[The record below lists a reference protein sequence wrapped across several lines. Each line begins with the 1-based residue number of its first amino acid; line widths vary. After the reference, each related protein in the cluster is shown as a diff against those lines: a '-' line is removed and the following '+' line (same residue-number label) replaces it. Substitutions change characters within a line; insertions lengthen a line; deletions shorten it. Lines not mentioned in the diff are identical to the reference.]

1 MKLEMNKVVDT
12 FKLTLKLRVDLYMYL
27 LVNMICKSNKVVP
40 QKYLSFRGRIFLF
53 GGKMEEN
60 LTKVLETFNKEIES
74 SKSLDDLEKLRI
86 KYLGKKGEITD
97 LKKSIAKLPNE
108 EKPAAGKLINKTSK
122 EIEEKLALKNE
133 EIKKV
138 LLEEKVKAEKI
149 DVTAHFDKYESGHL
163 AVINQTMEELE
174 SIFQNM
180 GFDVVEGPEVDTVK
194 FVFDDLNSPEDHP
207 ARSTS
212 DTFYINDEVLLR
224 PHTSSMQ
231 IRVMNEGKLPIKMVS
246 AGRVFR
252 NDEVDATHSPMFHQL
267 ECLVVDENVSM
278 ANLKATLETFI
289 KEMFG
294 DEMKLRY
301 RPHHF
306 PFTEPSLEVDVTC
319 PICKGEGCPACG
331 NTGWSMELLG
341 GGMVHPNVL
350 EACGIDS
357 EKYTGFAFGLGV
369 DRIAMVKYGLDD
381 IRLLYDNDKRFMEQF

>member
-1 MKLEMNKVVDT
+1 
-12 FKLTLKLRVDLYMYL
+12 
-27 LVNMICKSNKVVP
+27 
-40 QKYLSFRGRIFLF
+40 
-53 GGKMEEN
+53 MEEN
-60 LTKVLETFNKEIES
+60 LKQILSKAKSEIEAADSLEVLEKIRVS
-74 SKSLDDLEKLRI
+74 
-86 KYLGKKGEITD
+86 YLGKKGIITD
-97 LKKSIAKLPNE
+97 LKKNISKLPNE
-108 EKPAAGKLINKTSK
+108 EKPMAGKLINEASK
-122 EIEEKLALKNE
+122 EIENALSKKSEAVKKELLKQKVE
-133 EIKKV
+133 E
-138 LLEEKVKAEKI
+138 ETI
-149 DVTAHFDKYESGHL
+149 DVTAHFERHDSGHL
-163 AVINQTMEELE
+163 ALINQTLEELE

-180 GFDVVEGPEVDTVK
+180 GFDVVEGPEIDTVK
-194 FVFDDLNSPEDHP
+194 NVFDDLNSPADHP

-212 DTFYINDEVLLR
+212 DTFYITDDTLLR

-294 DEMKLRY
+294 DDMELRY

-306 PFTEPSLEVDVTC
+306 PFTEPSLEVDATC
-319 PICKGEGCPACG
+319 PVCRGEGCPACG

-369 DRIAMVKYGLDD
+369 DRIAMVKYGLND
-381 IRLLYDNDKRFMEQF
+381 IRLLYDNDKRFLEQF

>member
-1 MKLEMNKVVDT
+1 MKEQLQALVKKASEAIEKSE
-12 FKLTLKLRVDLYMYL
+12 DL
-27 LVNMICKSNKVVP
+27 
-40 QKYLSFRGRIFLF
+40 
-53 GGKMEEN
+53 
-60 LTKVLETFNKEIES
+60 
-74 SKSLDDLEKLRI
+74 KSLDQIRV
-86 KYLGKKGEITD
+86 KYLGKKGEITS
-97 LKKSIAKLPNE
+97 LKKNISKLPNE
-108 EKPAAGKLINKTSK
+108 EKPMAGKLINQTSN
-122 EIEEKLALKNE
+122 EVEKKLEDRKE
-133 EIKKV
+133 EIKKI
-138 LLEEKVKAEKI
+138 LLDKKIKEEKI
-149 DVTAHFDKYESGHL
+149 DVTANFDLYSSGHMS
-163 AVINQTMEELE
+163 VINQTMAELE
-174 SIFQNM
+174 EIFQNM
-180 GFDVVEGPEVDTVK
+180 GFDVVEGPEIDTVK
-194 FVFDDLNSPEDHP
+194 NVFDDLNSPKNHP
-207 ARSTS
+207 SRSLS
-212 DTFYINDEVLLR
+212 DTFYINENTLLR

-267 ECLVVDENVSM
+267 ECLVVDENVSL

-294 DEMKLRY
+294 DQIKMRY

-319 PICKGEGCPACG
+319 PVCGGKGCSACS

-350 EACGIDS
+350 ENCGIDS

-381 IRLLYDNDKRFMEQF
+381 IRLLFDNDKRFIEQF

>member
-1 MKLEMNKVVDT
+1 
-12 FKLTLKLRVDLYMYL
+12 
-27 LVNMICKSNKVVP
+27 
-40 QKYLSFRGRIFLF
+40 
-53 GGKMEEN
+53 MEEN
-60 LTKVLETFNKEIES
+60 LKQVLAEAKTEIENAS
-74 SKSLDDLEKLRI
+74 SPQGLEDLRI
-86 KYLGKKGEITD
+86 KYLGKKGTITD
-97 LKKSIAKLPNE
+97 LKKSIAKLPKE
-108 EKPAAGKLINKTSK
+108 EKPSAGKLINQTSK
-122 EIEEKLALKNE
+122 EIEGLLAEKNE
-133 EIKKV
+133 IIKKE
-138 LLEEKVKAEKI
+138 LLKEKIKAEKI
-149 DVTAHFDKYESGHL
+149 DVTAHFDKYESGHI

-174 SIFQNM
+174 TIFQNM
-180 GFDVVEGPEVDTVK
+180 GFDVVSGPELDTVK
-194 FVFDDLNSPEDHP
+194 YVFDDLNSPKNHP

-289 KEMFG
+289 HEMFG
-294 DEMKLRY
+294 DEMNLRY

-319 PICKGEGCPACG
+319 PACIGEGCPACG

-381 IRLLYDNDKRFMEQF
+381 IRLLYDNDKRFIEQF

>member
-1 MKLEMNKVVDT
+1 MV
-12 FKLTLKLRVDLYMYL
+12 Y
-27 LVNMICKSNKVVP
+27 KSNKVVP
-40 QKYLSFRGRIFLF
+40 QNYLSFRGRIFLF

-60 LTKVLETFNKEIES
+60 LTKVLETFTNEIEAA
-74 SKSLDDLEKLRI
+74 KSLDDLEKLRI

-122 EIEEKLALKNE
+122 EIEEKLLLKNE
-133 EIKKV
+133 EIKKA

-212 DTFYINDEVLLR
+212 DTFYINEEVLLR

-381 IRLLYDNDKRFMEQF
+381 IRLLYDNDKRFMKQF

>member
-1 MKLEMNKVVDT
+1 MKEKLEALVKEA
-12 FKLTLKLRVDLYMYL
+12 TLAIEKSEDL
-27 LVNMICKSNKVVP
+27 
-40 QKYLSFRGRIFLF
+40 
-53 GGKMEEN
+53 
-60 LTKVLETFNKEIES
+60 
-74 SKSLDDLEKLRI
+74 KSLDDLRV
-86 KYLGKKGEITD
+86 KYLGKKGEITS
-97 LKKSIAKLPNE
+97 LKKNISKLPNE
-108 EKPAAGKLINKTSK
+108 EKPMAGKLINQTSK
-122 EIEEKLALKNE
+122 EVENKLEERKE
-133 EIKKV
+133 EIKKI
-138 LLEEKVKAEKI
+138 LLDKKIKEEKI
-149 DVTAHFDKYESGHL
+149 DVTANFDLYSSGHFS
-163 AVINQTMEELE
+163 VINQTMAELE
-174 SIFQNM
+174 EIFQNM
-180 GFDVVEGPEVDTVK
+180 GFDVVEGPEIDTVK
-194 FVFDDLNSPEDHP
+194 NVFDDLNSPKNHP
-207 ARSTS
+207 SRSLS
-212 DTFYINDEVLLR
+212 DTFYINENTLLR

-267 ECLVVDENVSM
+267 ECLVVDENVSI

-294 DEMKLRY
+294 DQIKMRY

-319 PICKGEGCPACG
+319 PICGGKGCPACS

-350 EACGIDS
+350 ENCEIDS

-381 IRLLYDNDKRFMEQF
+381 IRLLFDNDKRFIDQF

>member
-1 MKLEMNKVVDT
+1 MKEKLEALVKKASEAIEKSED
-12 FKLTLKLRVDLYMYL
+12 LK
-27 LVNMICKSNKVVP
+27 
-40 QKYLSFRGRIFLF
+40 
-53 GGKMEEN
+53 
-60 LTKVLETFNKEIES
+60 T
-74 SKSLDDLEKLRI
+74 LDDLRV
-86 KYLGKKGEITD
+86 KYLGKKGEITS
-97 LKKSIAKLPNE
+97 LKKNISKLPNDQ
-108 EKPAAGKLINKTSK
+108 KPMAGKLINQTSSQVENK
-122 EIEEKLALKNE
+122 
-133 EIKKV
+133 
-138 LLEEKVKAEKI
+138 LEERKEEKI
-149 DVTAHFDKYESGHL
+149 DVTANFDLYSSGHL
-163 AVINQTMEELE
+163 SVINQTMAELE
-174 SIFQNM
+174 EIFQNM
-180 GFDVVEGPEVDTVK
+180 GFDVVEGPEIDTVK
-194 FVFDDLNSPEDHP
+194 NVFDDLNSPKNHP
-207 ARSTS
+207 SRSLS
-212 DTFYINDEVLLR
+212 DTFYINENTLLR

-267 ECLVVDENVSM
+267 ECLVVDENVSI

-294 DEMKLRY
+294 DQIKMRY

-319 PICKGEGCPACG
+319 PICGGKGCPACS

-350 EACGIDS
+350 ENCGIDS

-381 IRLLYDNDKRFMEQF
+381 IRLLFDNDKRFIEQF

>member
-1 MKLEMNKVVDT
+1 MKEQLEALVKKASEAIEKSED
-12 FKLTLKLRVDLYMYL
+12 LK
-27 LVNMICKSNKVVP
+27 
-40 QKYLSFRGRIFLF
+40 
-53 GGKMEEN
+53 
-60 LTKVLETFNKEIES
+60 T
-74 SKSLDDLEKLRI
+74 LDDLRV
-86 KYLGKKGEITD
+86 KYLGKKGEITS
-97 LKKSIAKLPNE
+97 LKKNISKLPNDQ
-108 EKPAAGKLINKTSK
+108 KPMAGKLINQTSK
-122 EIEEKLALKNE
+122 EVENKLEERKE
-133 EIKKV
+133 EIKKN
-138 LLEEKVKAEKI
+138 LLEKKVKEEKI
-149 DVTAHFDKYESGHL
+149 DVTANFDLYSSGHL
-163 AVINQTMEELE
+163 SVINQTMAELE
-174 SIFQNM
+174 EIFQNM
-180 GFDVVEGPEVDTVK
+180 GFDVVEGPEIDTVK
-194 FVFDDLNSPEDHP
+194 IVFDDLNSPKNHP
-207 ARSTS
+207 SRSLS
-212 DTFYINDEVLLR
+212 DTFYINENTLLR

-267 ECLVVDENVSM
+267 ECLVVDENVSL

-294 DEMKLRY
+294 DQMKMRY

-319 PICKGEGCPACG
+319 PICGGKGCPACS

-350 EACGIDS
+350 ENCGIDS

-381 IRLLYDNDKRFMEQF
+381 IRLLFDNDKRFIEQF

>member
-1 MKLEMNKVVDT
+1 MKEQLQALVKEATEAIEKSED
-12 FKLTLKLRVDLYMYL
+12 LKNLDELRV
-27 LVNMICKSNKVVP
+27 
-40 QKYLSFRGRIFLF
+40 
-53 GGKMEEN
+53 
-60 LTKVLETFNKEIES
+60 
-74 SKSLDDLEKLRI
+74 
-86 KYLGKKGEITD
+86 KYLGKKGEITS
-97 LKKSIAKLPNE
+97 LKKNISKLPNE
-108 EKPAAGKLINKTSK
+108 EKPMAGKLINQTSNQVENK
-122 EIEEKLALKNE
+122 LEERKE
-133 EIKKV
+133 EIKKI
-138 LLEEKVKAEKI
+138 LLDKKIKEEKI
-149 DVTAHFDKYESGHL
+149 DVTANFDLYSSGHFS
-163 AVINQTMEELE
+163 VINQTMAELE
-174 SIFQNM
+174 EIFQNM
-180 GFDVVEGPEVDTVK
+180 GFDVVEGPEIDTVK
-194 FVFDDLNSPEDHP
+194 NVFDDLNSPKNHP
-207 ARSTS
+207 SRSLS
-212 DTFYINDEVLLR
+212 DTFYINENTLLR

-267 ECLVVDENVSM
+267 ECLVVDENVSL

-294 DEMKLRY
+294 DEMKMRY

-319 PICKGEGCPACG
+319 PICGGKGCPACS

-350 EACGIDS
+350 ENCGIDS

-381 IRLLYDNDKRFMEQF
+381 IRLLFDNDKRFIEQF

>member
-1 MKLEMNKVVDT
+1 
-12 FKLTLKLRVDLYMYL
+12 
-27 LVNMICKSNKVVP
+27 
-40 QKYLSFRGRIFLF
+40 
-53 GGKMEEN
+53 MEEN
-60 LTKVLETFNKEIES
+60 LKQILSKAKSEIEAS
-74 SKSLDDLEKLRI
+74 DSLDTLEKIRVA
-86 KYLGKKGEITD
+86 YLGKKGLITD
-97 LKKSIAKLPNE
+97 QKKNISKLPNE
-108 EKPAAGKLINKTSK
+108 EKPMAGKLINETSTK
-122 EIEEKLALKNE
+122 IENA
-133 EIKKV
+133 
-138 LLEEKVKAEKI
+138 LLEKSEILKEELLKEKVEEETI
-149 DVTAHFDKYESGHL
+149 DVTAHFERHDSGHL
-163 AVINQTMEELE
+163 ALINQTLEELE

-180 GFDVVEGPEVDTVK
+180 GFDVVEGPEIDTVK
-194 FVFDDLNSPEDHP
+194 NVFDDLNSPADHP

-212 DTFYINDEVLLR
+212 DTFYITDDTLLR

-294 DEMKLRY
+294 DDMELRY

-306 PFTEPSLEVDVTC
+306 PFTEPSLEVDATC
-319 PICKGEGCPACG
+319 PVCRGEGCPACG

-381 IRLLYDNDKRFMEQF
+381 IRLLYDNDKRFLEQF

>member
-1 MKLEMNKVVDT
+1 
-12 FKLTLKLRVDLYMYL
+12 
-27 LVNMICKSNKVVP
+27 
-40 QKYLSFRGRIFLF
+40 
-53 GGKMEEN
+53 MEEN
-60 LTKVLETFNKEIES
+60 LKQSLSKAQNEIEAADSLEVLEKI
-74 SKSLDDLEKLRI
+74 RVA
-86 KYLGKKGEITD
+86 YLGKKGLITD
-97 LKKSIAKLPNE
+97 QKKNISKLPNE
-108 EKPAAGKLINKTSK
+108 EKPMAGKLINETSK
-122 EIEEKLALKNE
+122 EIENALSQKSEAVKKELLKQKIAE
-133 EIKKV
+133 ET
-138 LLEEKVKAEKI
+138 I
-149 DVTAHFDKYESGHL
+149 DVTAHFERHDSGHL
-163 AVINQTMEELE
+163 ALINQTLEELE

-180 GFDVVEGPEVDTVK
+180 GFDVVEGPEIDTVK
-194 FVFDDLNSPEDHP
+194 NVFDDLNSPADHP

-212 DTFYINDEVLLR
+212 DTFYITDDTLLR

-294 DEMKLRY
+294 DDMELRY

-306 PFTEPSLEVDVTC
+306 PFTEPSLEVDATC
-319 PICKGEGCPACG
+319 PVCRGEGCPACG

-381 IRLLYDNDKRFMEQF
+381 IRLLYDNDKRFLEQF

>member
-1 MKLEMNKVVDT
+1 
-12 FKLTLKLRVDLYMYL
+12 
-27 LVNMICKSNKVVP
+27 
-40 QKYLSFRGRIFLF
+40 
-53 GGKMEEN
+53 MEEN
-60 LTKVLETFNKEIES
+60 LKKVLETFTSELTVARSI
-74 SKSLDDLEKLRI
+74 DDLEKLRI
-86 KYLGKKGEITD
+86 KYLGKKGVITD
-97 LKKSIAKLPNE
+97 LKKSIAKLSNE
-108 EKPAAGKLINKTSK
+108 EKPMAGKLINQTSGAIEK
-122 EIEEKLALKNE
+122 SLSKKRQEIQKA
-133 EIKKV
+133 
-138 LLEEKVKAEKI
+138 LLEEKVKEEKI
-149 DVTAHFDKYESGHL
+149 DVTAHFDKVESGHF

-212 DTFYINDEVLLR
+212 DTFYINKDVLLR

-278 ANLKATLETFI
+278 ANLKSTLETFI

-341 GGMVHPNVL
+341 GGMVHPKVL

-381 IRLLYDNDKRFMEQF
+381 IRLLYDNDKRFIEQF

>member
-1 MKLEMNKVVDT
+1 
-12 FKLTLKLRVDLYMYL
+12 
-27 LVNMICKSNKVVP
+27 
-40 QKYLSFRGRIFLF
+40 
-53 GGKMEEN
+53 MEEN
-60 LTKVLETFNKEIES
+60 LKKVIETFAQEIVDA
-74 SKSLDDLEKLRI
+74 KSLDDLEKLRI

-108 EKPAAGKLINKTSK
+108 EKTEAGKLINKTSK
-122 EIEEKLALKNE
+122 EIEEKLASKNK
-133 EIKKV
+133 EINEK
-138 LLEEKVKAEKI
+138 LLSEKVKAEKI
-149 DVTAHFDKYESGHL
+149 DVTAHFDKFESGHL

-194 FVFDDLNSPEDHP
+194 YVFDDLNSPEDHP

-319 PICKGEGCPACG
+319 PTCKGEGCPACG

-381 IRLLYDNDKRFMEQF
+381 IRLLYDNDKRFIEQF

>member
-1 MKLEMNKVVDT
+1 
-12 FKLTLKLRVDLYMYL
+12 
-27 LVNMICKSNKVVP
+27 
-40 QKYLSFRGRIFLF
+40 
-53 GGKMEEN
+53 MEEN
-60 LTKVLETFNKEIES
+60 LKQSLSKAQNEIEAADSLEVLEKIRVS
-74 SKSLDDLEKLRI
+74 
-86 KYLGKKGEITD
+86 YLGKKGIITD
-97 LKKSIAKLPNE
+97 LKKNISKLPNE
-108 EKPAAGKLINKTSK
+108 EKPMAGKLINETSTK
-122 EIEEKLALKNE
+122 IENA
-133 EIKKV
+133 
-138 LLEEKVKAEKI
+138 LLEKSEILKEELLKEKVEEETI
-149 DVTAHFDKYESGHL
+149 DVTAHFERHDSGHL
-163 AVINQTMEELE
+163 TLINQTLEELE

-180 GFDVVEGPEVDTVK
+180 GFDVVEGPEIDTVK
-194 FVFDDLNSPEDHP
+194 NVFDDLNSPADHP

-212 DTFYINDEVLLR
+212 DTFYITDDTLLR

-294 DEMKLRY
+294 DDMELRY

-306 PFTEPSLEVDVTC
+306 PFTEPSLEVDATC
-319 PICKGEGCPACG
+319 PVCRGEGCPACG

-381 IRLLYDNDKRFMEQF
+381 IRLLYDNDKRFLEQF

>member
-1 MKLEMNKVVDT
+1 MKEKLEALVKEA
-12 FKLTLKLRVDLYMYL
+12 TLAIEKSEDL
-27 LVNMICKSNKVVP
+27 
-40 QKYLSFRGRIFLF
+40 
-53 GGKMEEN
+53 
-60 LTKVLETFNKEIES
+60 
-74 SKSLDDLEKLRI
+74 KSLDELRV
-86 KYLGKKGEITD
+86 KYLGKKGEITS
-97 LKKSIAKLPNE
+97 LKKNISKLPNE
-108 EKPAAGKLINKTSK
+108 EKPMAGKLINQTSK
-122 EIEEKLALKNE
+122 EVENKLEERKE
-133 EIKKV
+133 EIKKI
-138 LLEEKVKAEKI
+138 LLDKKIKEEKI
-149 DVTAHFDKYESGHL
+149 DVTANFDLYSSGHFS
-163 AVINQTMEELE
+163 VINQTMAELE
-174 SIFQNM
+174 EIFQNM
-180 GFDVVEGPEVDTVK
+180 GFDVVEGPEIDTVK
-194 FVFDDLNSPEDHP
+194 NVFDDLNSPKNHP
-207 ARSTS
+207 SRSLS
-212 DTFYINDEVLLR
+212 DTFYINENTLLR

-267 ECLVVDENVSM
+267 ECLVVDENVSL

-294 DEMKLRY
+294 DEMKMRY

-319 PICKGEGCPACG
+319 PICGGKGCPACS

-350 EACGIDS
+350 ENCGIDS

-381 IRLLYDNDKRFMEQF
+381 IRLLFDNDKRFIEQF

>member
-1 MKLEMNKVVDT
+1 
-12 FKLTLKLRVDLYMYL
+12 
-27 LVNMICKSNKVVP
+27 
-40 QKYLSFRGRIFLF
+40 
-53 GGKMEEN
+53 MEEN
-60 LTKVLETFNKEIES
+60 LKQILSKAKSEIEAS
-74 SKSLDDLEKLRI
+74 DSLDTLEKIRVA
-86 KYLGKKGEITD
+86 YLGKKGLITD
-97 LKKSIAKLPNE
+97 QKKNISKLPNE
-108 EKPAAGKLINKTSK
+108 EKPMAGKLINETSK
-122 EIEEKLALKNE
+122 EIENALSQKSEAVKKELLKQKIAE
-133 EIKKV
+133 ET
-138 LLEEKVKAEKI
+138 I
-149 DVTAHFDKYESGHL
+149 DVTAHFENHDSGHL
-163 AVINQTMEELE
+163 ALINQTLEELE
-174 SIFQNM
+174 TIFQNM
-180 GFDVVEGPEVDTVK
+180 GFDIVEGPEIDTVK
-194 FVFDDLNSPEDHP
+194 HVFDDLNSPADHP

-212 DTFYINDEVLLR
+212 DTFYITDDILLR

-294 DEMKLRY
+294 DDIKLRY

-319 PICKGEGCPACG
+319 PVCRGEGCPACG

-381 IRLLYDNDKRFMEQF
+381 IRLLYDNDKRFLEQF

>member
-1 MKLEMNKVVDT
+1 
-12 FKLTLKLRVDLYMYL
+12 
-27 LVNMICKSNKVVP
+27 
-40 QKYLSFRGRIFLF
+40 
-53 GGKMEEN
+53 MEEN
-60 LTKVLETFNKEIES
+60 LKELIAKAIHEIDLSLSLEE
-74 SKSLDDLEKLRI
+74 LEKLRV
-86 KYLGKKGEITD
+86 KYLGKKGLITD
-97 LKKSIAKLPNE
+97 LKKNIAKLPKE
-108 EKPAAGKLINKTSK
+108 EKPQAGKLINQASV
-122 EIEEKLALKNE
+122 EIEKALEEKTKTIRE
-133 EIKKV
+133 K
-138 LLEEKVKAEKI
+138 LLEEKVEEEKI
-149 DVTAHFDKYESGHL
+149 DVTAHFDRKTSGHL
-163 AVINQTMEELE
+163 ALINQTLE
-174 SIFQNM
+174 DLEAIFQNM
-180 GFDVVEGPEVDTVK
+180 GFDVVEGPEIDTVK
-194 FVFDDLNSPEDHP
+194 NVFDDLNSPADHP

-212 DTFYINDEVLLR
+212 DTFYITDDVLLR

-294 DEMKLRY
+294 DDIKLRY

-306 PFTEPSLEVDVTC
+306 PFTEPSLEVDATC
-319 PICKGEGCPACG
+319 PICKGKGCPACG

-381 IRLLYDNDKRFMEQF
+381 IRLLYDNNKRFLEQF

>member
-1 MKLEMNKVVDT
+1 
-12 FKLTLKLRVDLYMYL
+12 
-27 LVNMICKSNKVVP
+27 
-40 QKYLSFRGRIFLF
+40 
-53 GGKMEEN
+53 MEEN
-60 LTKVLETFNKEIES
+60 LKQSLTKAQNEIEAA
-74 SKSLDDLEKLRI
+74 KSLDELEKIRI
-86 KYLGKKGEITD
+86 TYLGKKGVMTD
-97 LKKSIAKLPNE
+97 LKKNISKLPNE
-108 EKPAAGKLINKTSK
+108 EKPMAGKLINETSTQ
-122 EIEEKLALKNE
+122 IENAL
-133 EIKKV
+133 
-138 LLEEKVKAEKI
+138 AEKSELLKKELLKEKIAEETI
-149 DVTAHFDKYESGHL
+149 DVTAHFEKHDSGHL
-163 AVINQTMEELE
+163 ALINQTLEELE
-174 SIFQNM
+174 TIFQNM
-180 GFDVVEGPEVDTVK
+180 GFDVVEGPEIDTVK
-194 FVFDDLNSPEDHP
+194 NVFDDLNSPADHP

-212 DTFYINDEVLLR
+212 DTFYITDDILLR

-231 IRVMNEGKLPIKMVS
+231 IRVMEEGKLPIKMVS

-294 DEMKLRY
+294 DDMELRY

-306 PFTEPSLEVDVTC
+306 PFTEPSLEVDATC
-319 PICKGEGCPACG
+319 PICRGKGCPACG

-381 IRLLYDNDKRFMEQF
+381 IRLLYDNDKRFLEQF

>member
-1 MKLEMNKVVDT
+1 MKEKLEALVKEA
-12 FKLTLKLRVDLYMYL
+12 TLAIEKSEDL
-27 LVNMICKSNKVVP
+27 KA
-40 QKYLSFRGRIFLF
+40 
-53 GGKMEEN
+53 
-60 LTKVLETFNKEIES
+60 
-74 SKSLDDLEKLRI
+74 LDDLRV
-86 KYLGKKGEITD
+86 KYLGKKGEITS
-97 LKKSIAKLPNE
+97 LKKNISKLPNE
-108 EKPAAGKLINKTSK
+108 EKPMAGKLINETSK
-122 EIEEKLALKNE
+122 EVENKLEARKE
-133 EIKKV
+133 EIKKI
-138 LLEEKVKAEKI
+138 LLDKKIKEEKI
-149 DVTAHFDKYESGHL
+149 DVTANFDLYSSGHFS
-163 AVINQTMEELE
+163 VINQTMAELE
-174 SIFQNM
+174 EIFQNM
-180 GFDVVEGPEVDTVK
+180 GFDVVEGPEIDTVK
-194 FVFDDLNSPEDHP
+194 NVFDDLNSPKNHP
-207 ARSTS
+207 SRSLS
-212 DTFYINDEVLLR
+212 DTFYINENTLLR

-267 ECLVVDENVSM
+267 ECLVVDENVSL

-294 DEMKLRY
+294 DEMKMRY

-319 PICKGEGCPACG
+319 PICGGKGCPACS

-350 EACGIDS
+350 ENCGIDS

-381 IRLLYDNDKRFMEQF
+381 IRLLFDNDKRFIEQF

>member
-1 MKLEMNKVVDT
+1 MKEKLEALVKEAT
-12 FKLTLKLRVDLYMYL
+12 EAIEKSEDL
-27 LVNMICKSNKVVP
+27 
-40 QKYLSFRGRIFLF
+40 
-53 GGKMEEN
+53 
-60 LTKVLETFNKEIES
+60 
-74 SKSLDDLEKLRI
+74 KSLDELRV
-86 KYLGKKGEITD
+86 KYLGKKGEITS
-97 LKKSIAKLPNE
+97 LKKNISKLPNE
-108 EKPAAGKLINKTSK
+108 EKPMAGKLINQTSNEVENK
-122 EIEEKLALKNE
+122 LEERKE
-133 EIKKV
+133 EIKKI
-138 LLEEKVKAEKI
+138 LLDKKIKEEKI
-149 DVTAHFDKYESGHL
+149 DVTANFDLYSSGHFS
-163 AVINQTMEELE
+163 VINQTMAELE
-174 SIFQNM
+174 EIFQNM
-180 GFDVVEGPEVDTVK
+180 GFDVVEGPEIDTVK
-194 FVFDDLNSPEDHP
+194 NVFDDLNSPKNHP
-207 ARSTS
+207 SRSLS
-212 DTFYINDEVLLR
+212 DTFYINENTLLR

-267 ECLVVDENVSM
+267 ECLVVDENVSL

-294 DEMKLRY
+294 DQMKMRY

-319 PICKGEGCPACG
+319 PICGGKGCPACS

-350 EACGIDS
+350 ENCGIDS

-381 IRLLYDNDKRFMEQF
+381 IRLLFDNDKRFIEQF

>member
-1 MKLEMNKVVDT
+1 
-12 FKLTLKLRVDLYMYL
+12 
-27 LVNMICKSNKVVP
+27 
-40 QKYLSFRGRIFLF
+40 
-53 GGKMEEN
+53 MEEN
-60 LTKVLETFNKEIES
+60 LKQILSKAKSEIEAADSLEVLEKIRVS
-74 SKSLDDLEKLRI
+74 
-86 KYLGKKGEITD
+86 YLGKKGIITD
-97 LKKSIAKLPNE
+97 LKKNISKLPNE
-108 EKPAAGKLINKTSK
+108 EKPMAGKLINEASK
-122 EIEEKLALKNE
+122 EIENALSKKSEAVKKELLKQKVE
-133 EIKKV
+133 E
-138 LLEEKVKAEKI
+138 ETI
-149 DVTAHFDKYESGHL
+149 DVTAHFERHDSGHL
-163 AVINQTMEELE
+163 ALINQTLEELE

-180 GFDVVEGPEVDTVK
+180 GFDVVEGPEIDTVK
-194 FVFDDLNSPEDHP
+194 NVFDDLNSPADHP

-212 DTFYINDEVLLR
+212 DTFYITDDTLLR

-294 DEMKLRY
+294 DDMELRY

-306 PFTEPSLEVDVTC
+306 PFTEPSLEVDATC
-319 PICKGEGCPACG
+319 PVCRGEGCPACG

-381 IRLLYDNDKRFMEQF
+381 IRLLYDNDKRFLEQF

>member
-1 MKLEMNKVVDT
+1 MSGFN
-12 FKLTLKLRVDLYMYL
+12 Y
-27 LVNMICKSNKVVP
+27 KSIKVVP
-40 QKYLSFRGRIFLF
+40 QNISVLCRGRIFLF
-53 GGKMEEN
+53 GGKMEAN
-60 LTKVLETFNKEIES
+60 LNKVLDKAR
-74 SKSLDDLEKLRI
+74 LDLEKAESLEALEELRV
-86 KYLGKKGEITD
+86 KYLGKKGSITE
-97 LKKSIAKLPNE
+97 LKKSIASLAKE
-108 EKPAAGKLINKTSK
+108 EKPKAGKLINEASN
-122 EIEEKLALKNE
+122 EIESLLADKNE
-133 EIKKV
+133 AIKSA
-138 LLEEKVKAEKI
+138 LLKEKVKEEKI
-149 DVTAHFDKYESGHL
+149 DVTAHFDKYKSGHL

-180 GFDVVEGPEVDTVK
+180 GFDVVGGPEVDTVK
-194 FVFDDLNSPEDHP
+194 YVFDDLNSPKNHP

-212 DTFYINDEVLLR
+212 DTFYIDDEVILR

-294 DEMKLRY
+294 DRMSLRY

-319 PICKGEGCPACG
+319 PACMGEGCSACG

-341 GGMVHPNVL
+341 GGMVHPKVL

-381 IRLLYDNDKRFMEQF
+381 IRLLYDNDMRFIEQF

>member
-1 MKLEMNKVVDT
+1 
-12 FKLTLKLRVDLYMYL
+12 
-27 LVNMICKSNKVVP
+27 
-40 QKYLSFRGRIFLF
+40 
-53 GGKMEEN
+53 MEEN
-60 LTKVLETFNKEIES
+60 LKQILSKAKSEIEAS
-74 SKSLDDLEKLRI
+74 DSLDTLEKIRVA
-86 KYLGKKGEITD
+86 YLGKKGLITD
-97 LKKSIAKLPNE
+97 QKKNISKLPNE
-108 EKPAAGKLINKTSK
+108 EKPMAGKLINETSK
-122 EIEEKLALKNE
+122 EIENTLSQKSEAVKKELLKQKIAE
-133 EIKKV
+133 ET
-138 LLEEKVKAEKI
+138 I
-149 DVTAHFDKYESGHL
+149 DVTAHFERHDSGHL
-163 AVINQTMEELE
+163 ALINQTLEELE

-180 GFDVVEGPEVDTVK
+180 GFDVVEGPEIDTVK
-194 FVFDDLNSPEDHP
+194 HVFDDLNSPADHP

-212 DTFYINDEVLLR
+212 DTFYITNDTLLR

-294 DEMKLRY
+294 DDMELRY

-306 PFTEPSLEVDVTC
+306 PFTEPSLEVDATC
-319 PICKGEGCPACG
+319 PVCRGEGCPACG

-381 IRLLYDNDKRFMEQF
+381 IRLLYDNDKRFLEQF

>member
-1 MKLEMNKVVDT
+1 
-12 FKLTLKLRVDLYMYL
+12 
-27 LVNMICKSNKVVP
+27 
-40 QKYLSFRGRIFLF
+40 
-53 GGKMEEN
+53 MEEN
-60 LTKVLETFNKEIES
+60 LKQVLDQAKAEIE
-74 SKSLDDLEKLRI
+74 KADSLKGLEDLRI
-86 KYLGKKGEITD
+86 KFLGKKGTITD
-97 LKKSIAKLPNE
+97 LKKSIAKLPKE
-108 EKPAAGKLINKTSK
+108 EKPSAGKLINQTSK
-122 EIEEKLALKNE
+122 EIEGLLSGKNE
-133 EIKKV
+133 AIKSE
-138 LLEEKVKAEKI
+138 LLKEKIKAEKI
-149 DVTAHFDKYESGHL
+149 DVTAHFDKYESGHMS
-163 AVINQTMEELE
+163 VINQTMEELE
-174 SIFQNM
+174 TIFQNM
-180 GFDVVEGPEVDTVK
+180 GFDVVGGPEVDTVK
-194 FVFDDLNSPEDHP
+194 YVFDDLNSPKNHP

-212 DTFYINDEVLLR
+212 DTFYISDDVLLR

-289 KEMFG
+289 HEMFG
-294 DEMKLRY
+294 DEMNLRY

-319 PICKGEGCPACG
+319 PACMGEGCPACG

-381 IRLLYDNDKRFMEQF
+381 IRLLYDNDKRFIEQF